1 MIASRLLHVETLRIR
16 TFALIISAML
26 IPVAVLGQD
35 APLSEQS
42 ERAAAVV
49 PLTLPVITIEADSF
63 NLFVDEEKA
72 IFRGN
77 VQASQGNT
85 TFKSSQLT
93 VHLDQVNTK
102 ASKKDGQ
109 TGPTENHLPPFEL
122 SAQTVSYEVE
132 SQLAVGQGNSSL
144 KRGRELIMAELINY
158 DMAKRIAYAI
168 PDSGGR
174 VLVRFYANP
183 DTPLFPSETLAK
195 STAAE

>member
-1 MIASRLLHVETLRIR
+1 MLASRLLHVETLRIR

-102 ASKKDGQ
+102 ASIKDGQ

-183 DTPLFPSETLAK
+183 DMPLFPSETLAK